1 MGLREEYNFEYLV
14 NESERLVVESL
25 EKQLAQEENQNV
37 CRCQDCIL
45 DMIALALN
53 KVKPHYRVSLIGTL
67 YAHALDHTKYAD
79 EVDKAVQG
87 ALEKIGENP
96 SCSG

>member
-37 CRCQDCIL
+37 CR
-45 DMIALALN
+45 
-53 KVKPHYRVSLIGTL
+53 VRTVYLI
-67 YAHALDHTKYAD
+67 
-79 EVDKAVQG
+79 
-87 ALEKIGENP
+87 
-96 SCSG
+96 